1 MPSMFN
7 LAVRAVGAGDDVF
20 VQTLEV
26 RPLDLY
32 PGRKPPLCIWTP
44 NNEHAMA
51 AIPKSGLH
59 HSVP

>member
-32 PGRKPPLCIWTP
+32 PDRKPPLCIWTP
-44 NNEHAMA
+44 NNEHAHGSNPQ
-51 AIPKSGLH
+51 IGVTS
-59 HSVP
+59 